1 MLEENIQKQI
11 DVLIERYPQIDKCK
25 KEIEKAYLIFEES
38 YAKGNKLLVAGNGGS
53 AADSEH
59 IVGELMKGFE
69 NPRNLSSE
77 YKEKL
82 MSVNNELGK
91 VLGENLQMALPTIAL
106 DGHVALTT
114 AYMNDCEPLLC
125 FAQQV
130 NGYGVIG
137 DVFWGISTSG
147 NSKNIKDRMNVS
159 IAINMLVFIIT
170 FDFLCVNNVIPVKNI
185 QISPRIVPIDIDTID
200 NTAPAFVYNT
210 PPKIKQIIAA
220 NNDVCL
226 EYEFIFIS
234 ILLPLFLLTLY
245 NIFYSLINKLCCIDL
260 LYVIM

>member
-1 MLEENIQKQI
+1 VLEENIQKQI

-82 MSVNNELGK
+82 MSVNAELGK

-130 NGYGVIG
+130 NGYGKEG
-137 DVFWGISTSG
+137 DVFLGISTSG
-147 NSKNIKDRMNVS
+147 NSKNILYAAVVAKAKGMKVVALTGAKDS
-159 IAINMLVFIIT
+159 KLSQIADV
-170 FDFLCVNNVIPVKNI
+170 
-185 QISPRIVPIDIDTID
+185 
-200 NTAPAFVYNT
+200 
-210 PPKIKQIIAA
+210 KIKVPETRTYRIQEYHLPIYHCLCLMLEERFFGD
-220 NNDVCL
+220 NN
-226 EYEFIFIS
+226 
-234 ILLPLFLLTLY
+234 
-245 NIFYSLINKLCCIDL
+245 
-260 LYVIM
+260 

>member
-59 IVGELMKGFE
+59 IVGELMKEFE

-91 VLGENLQMALPTIAL
+91 VLGENLQMAIPTIAL

-130 NGYGVIG
+130 NGYGKEG
-137 DVFWGISTSG
+137 DVFLGISTSG
-147 NSKNIKDRMNVS
+147 NSKNILYAAVVAKAKGMK
-159 IAINMLVFIIT
+159 AT
-170 FDFLCVNNVIPVKNI
+170 FSPPV
-185 QISPRIVPIDIDTID
+185 
-200 NTAPAFVYNT
+200 
-210 PPKIKQIIAA
+210 
-220 NNDVCL
+220 
-226 EYEFIFIS
+226 
-234 ILLPLFLLTLY
+234 
-245 NIFYSLINKLCCIDL
+245 
-260 LYVIM
+260 

>member
-82 MSVNNELGK
+82 MSVNAELGK

-130 NGYGVIG
+130 NGYGKEG
-137 DVFWGISTSG
+137 DVFLGISTSG
-147 NSKNIKDRMNVS
+147 NSKNILYAAVVAKAKGMKVVALTGAKDS
-159 IAINMLVFIIT
+159 KLSQIADV
-170 FDFLCVNNVIPVKNI
+170 
-185 QISPRIVPIDIDTID
+185 
-200 NTAPAFVYNT
+200 
-210 PPKIKQIIAA
+210 KIKVPETRTYRIQEYHLPIYHCLCLMLEERFFGD
-220 NNDVCL
+220 NN
-226 EYEFIFIS
+226 
-234 ILLPLFLLTLY
+234 
-245 NIFYSLINKLCCIDL
+245 
-260 LYVIM
+260 

>member
-82 MSVNNELGK
+82 MSVNDELGK

-130 NGYGVIG
+130 NGYGKEG
-137 DVFWGISTSG
+137 DVFLGISTSG
-147 NSKNIKDRMNVS
+147 NSKNILYAAVVAKAKGMKVVALTGAKDS
-159 IAINMLVFIIT
+159 KLSQIADVTRKAPETRTYRIQEYHLPIYHCLCLMLEERF
-170 FDFLCVNNVIPVKNI
+170 FGDNN
-185 QISPRIVPIDIDTID
+185 
-200 NTAPAFVYNT
+200 
-210 PPKIKQIIAA
+210 
-220 NNDVCL
+220 
-226 EYEFIFIS
+226 
-234 ILLPLFLLTLY
+234 
-245 NIFYSLINKLCCIDL
+245 
-260 LYVIM
+260 

>member
-59 IVGELMKGFE
+59 IVGELMKEFE

-130 NGYGVIG
+130 NGYGKEG
-137 DVFWGISTSG
+137 DVFLGISTSG
-147 NSKNIKDRMNVS
+147 NSKNILYAAVVAKAKGMKVVALTGAKDS
-159 IAINMLVFIIT
+159 KLSQIADVTIKAHETSTYRIQEYHLPIYHCLCLMLEERF
-170 FDFLCVNNVIPVKNI
+170 FGDNN
-185 QISPRIVPIDIDTID
+185 
-200 NTAPAFVYNT
+200 
-210 PPKIKQIIAA
+210 
-220 NNDVCL
+220 
-226 EYEFIFIS
+226 
-234 ILLPLFLLTLY
+234 
-245 NIFYSLINKLCCIDL
+245 
-260 LYVIM
+260 